1 MSWGISTA
9 ISIKESDTPHG
20 ALGLHTPAS
29 VHYGTAVEIRAM
41 RADVLDA
48 AYTANPARFRHRRPQ
63 PPALPTVA
71 WINDPDKP
79 LTQSA

>member
-1 MSWGISTA
+1 M
-9 ISIKESDTPHG
+9 TPAPSRSPKRG
-20 ALGLHTPAS
+20 ALASARVAPAS